1 MKFNKDVFLNEI
13 VEKVQSAIDKNLI
26 THEDVEKN
34 DIERLH
40 GFVQY
45 ELLNYIEDRKFAID
59 VLKDFNFDE
68 RKDWRDLQNEY
79 GEFRSLMDIAL
90 VNLWK
95 YLDTEGAT
103 SYSYYAHDTKK
114 TDNMLDLV
122 HDKEDFQDP
131 RDTDREYSDQND
143 SGDDEYKPE
152 ISFDALGGNSGNY
165 ENDENDKNDENGF
178 SDRRENESK
187 PKRKIRIAK

>member
-26 THEDVEKN
+26 TQEDVQKN
-34 DIERLH
+34 DLERLH

-103 SYSYYAHDTKK
+103 SYNYYEHDTKK
-114 TDNMLDLV
+114 TENMLDLV

-131 RDTDREYSDQND
+131 REGDNEDLTTGEDVD
-143 SGDDEYKPE
+143 SPE
-152 ISFDALGGNSGNY
+152 ISFDALGGNDI
-165 ENDENDKNDENGF
+165 ENDEKQHADVV
-178 SDRRENESK
+178 R
-187 PKRKIRIAK
+187 PKRKIRIAKPE

>member
-26 THEDVEKN
+26 TQEDVQNN

-68 RKDWRDLQNEY
+68 RKDWRDLQEEY

-95 YLDTEGAT
+95 YLETEGAT
-103 SYSYYAHDTKK
+103 KYSYYEHDAKK

-131 RDTDREYSDQND
+131 REGDNQDVTPGENMDQ
-143 SGDDEYKPE
+143 PE
-152 ISFDALGGNSGNY
+152 ISFNAV
-165 ENDENDKNDENGF
+165 
-178 SDRRENESK
+178 RNEEEPQTEER
-187 PKRKIRIAK
+187 PKRKIRIAKPQ

>member
-26 THEDVEKN
+26 TQEDVQNN
-34 DIERLH
+34 DVERLH

-68 RKDWRDLQNEY
+68 RKDWKDLQDEY

-95 YLDTEGAT
+95 YLESEGAT
-103 SYSYYAHDTKK
+103 QYNYYEHDTKK

-131 RDTDREYSDQND
+131 RNGDNPDGS
-143 SGDDEYKPE
+143 SGEDVNTPE
-152 ISFDALGGNSGNY
+152 ISFDALGHNDDNIESGN
-165 ENDENDKNDENGF
+165 EFETPEQ
-178 SDRRENESK
+178 K
-187 PKRKIRIAK
+187 PKRKIRIAKPQ

>member
-26 THEDVEKN
+26 TQEDVQNN

-68 RKDWRDLQNEY
+68 RKDWRDLQEEY

-95 YLDTEGAT
+95 YLETEGAT
-103 SYSYYAHDTKK
+103 KYSYYEHDAKK

-131 RDTDREYSDQND
+131 REGDNQDVTPGENLDQ
-143 SGDDEYKPE
+143 PE
-152 ISFDALGGNSGNY
+152 ISFNALGGNNDSEQY
-165 ENDENDKNDENGF
+165 E
-178 SDRRENESK
+178 DRK
-187 PKRKIRIAK
+187 PKRKIRIAKP

>member
-26 THEDVEKN
+26 TQEDVQNN

-68 RKDWRDLQNEY
+68 RKDWRDLQEEY

-95 YLDTEGAT
+95 YLETEGAT
-103 SYSYYAHDTKK
+103 KYSYYEHDAKK

-131 RDTDREYSDQND
+131 REGDNQDVTPGENLDQ
-143 SGDDEYKPE
+143 PE
-152 ISFDALGGNSGNY
+152 ISFNALGGNN
-165 ENDENDKNDENGF
+165 ENNENNVDHQEEETV
-178 SDRRENESK
+178 R

>member
-26 THEDVEKN
+26 TQEDVAKN
-34 DIERLH
+34 DLERLH

-103 SYSYYAHDTKK
+103 SYKYYEHDTKK

-131 RDTDREYSDQND
+131 RE
-143 SGDDEYKPE
+143 GDGEDLTPGETVDKPE
-152 ISFDALGGNSGNY
+152 ISFDALGGNDDSEQY
-165 ENDENDKNDENGF
+165 EDK
-178 SDRRENESK
+178 K
-187 PKRKIRIAK
+187 PKRKIRIAKP

>member
-26 THEDVEKN
+26 TQEDVHNN

-68 RKDWRDLQNEY
+68 RKDWRDLQEEY

-95 YLDTEGAT
+95 YLETEGAT
-103 SYSYYAHDTKK
+103 KYSYYEHDTKK

-131 RDTDREYSDQND
+131 REGDNQDVTPSDNMDQ
-143 SGDDEYKPE
+143 PE
-152 ISFDALGGNSGNY
+152 ISFNAVR
-165 ENDENDKNDENGF
+165 NDEEPQAEE
-178 SDRRENESK
+178 R
-187 PKRKIRIAK
+187 PKRKIRIAKPQ

>member
-26 THEDVEKN
+26 TQEDVQNN

-68 RKDWRDLQNEY
+68 RKDWRDLQEEY

-95 YLDTEGAT
+95 YLETEGAT
-103 SYSYYAHDTKK
+103 KYSYYEHDAKK

-131 RDTDREYSDQND
+131 REGDNQDVTPGENMDQ
-143 SGDDEYKPE
+143 PE
-152 ISFDALGGNSGNY
+152 ISFNAV
-165 ENDENDKNDENGF
+165 
-178 SDRRENESK
+178 RNEEPQTEER
-187 PKRKIRIAK
+187 PKRKIRIAKPQ

>member
-13 VEKVQSAIDKNLI
+13 VEKVQSASDKNLI
-26 THEDVEKN
+26 TQEDVHNN

-68 RKDWRDLQNEY
+68 RKDWRDLQEEY

-95 YLDTEGAT
+95 YLETEGAT
-103 SYSYYAHDTKK
+103 KYSYYEHDTKK

-131 RDTDREYSDQND
+131 REGDNQDVTPGDNMDQ
-143 SGDDEYKPE
+143 PE
-152 ISFDALGGNSGNY
+152 ISFNAVR
-165 ENDENDKNDENGF
+165 NDEEPQAEE
-178 SDRRENESK
+178 R
-187 PKRKIRIAK
+187 PKRKIRIAKPQ

>member
-13 VEKVQSAIDKNLI
+13 TEKVQSAIDKNLLTI
-26 THEDVEKN
+26 EDVRN
-34 DIERLH
+34 DNKERLA
-40 GFVQY
+40 GFLQY

-68 RKDWRDLQNEY
+68 RRDWRTLQEEY

-95 YLDTEGAT
+95 YLESEGAT
-103 SYSYYAHDTKK
+103 NYSYYEHDDKK
-114 TDNMLDLV
+114 TEHMLDIV

-131 RDTDREYSDQND
+131 RTSDEADGTPGETND
-143 SGDDEYKPE
+143 MEVN
-152 ISFDALGGNSGNY
+152 FDALRNQG
-165 ENDENDKNDENGF
+165 DENNGEPG
-178 SDRRENESK
+178 DNVGERPR
-187 PKRKIRIAK
+187 RKIRIAKPE

>member
-26 THEDVEKN
+26 TQEDVEKN

-68 RKDWRDLQNEY
+68 RKDWRDLQEEY

-90 VNLWK
+90 VK
-95 YLDTEGAT
+95 
-103 SYSYYAHDTKK
+103 
-114 TDNMLDLV
+114 MV
-122 HDKEDFQDP
+122 Q
-131 RDTDREYSDQND
+131 EY
-143 SGDDEYKPE
+143 
-152 ISFDALGGNSGNY
+152 
-165 ENDENDKNDENGF
+165 
-178 SDRRENESK
+178 
-187 PKRKIRIAK
+187 

>member
-26 THEDVEKN
+26 TQEDVAKN
-34 DIERLH
+34 DLERLH

-68 RKDWRDLQNEY
+68 RKDWKDLQNEY

-103 SYSYYAHDTKK
+103 SYSYYEHDTKK

-131 RDTDREYSDQND
+131 RDDD
-143 SGDDEYKPE
+143 SEDLTPGEEIDKPE
-152 ISFDALGGNSGNY
+152 ISFDALGGNDNSEQY
-165 ENDENDKNDENGF
+165 EDQ
-178 SDRRENESK
+178 K
-187 PKRKIRIAK
+187 PKRKIRIAKP

>member
-1 MKFNKDVFLNEI
+1 MKFNKDTFLNEI
-13 VEKVQSAIDKNLI
+13 VDKVQSAIDKNLI
-26 THEDVEKN
+26 TKEDVENN
-34 DIERLH
+34 DTDRLH

-68 RKDWRDLQNEY
+68 RKDWRDLQEQY

-95 YLDTEGAT
+95 YLESENATE
-103 SYSYYAHDTKK
+103 YSYYVHNQKK
-114 TDNMLDLV
+114 DQNMLELV

-131 RDTDREYSDQND
+131 REGDNPDGSPGEDR
-143 SGDDEYKPE
+143 GGME
-152 ISFDALGGNSGNY
+152 INFDALRKGN
-165 ENDENDKNDENGF
+165 
-178 SDRRENESK
+178 REDDTTDQSE
-187 PKRKIRIAK
+187 PERPRRKIRINR

>member
-26 THEDVEKN
+26 TQEDVQNN
-34 DIERLH
+34 DVERLH

-68 RKDWRDLQNEY
+68 RKDWKDLQAEY

-95 YLDTEGAT
+95 YLESEGAT
-103 SYSYYAHDTKK
+103 QYNYYEHDTKK

-131 RDTDREYSDQND
+131 RNSDNPD
-143 SGDDEYKPE
+143 GSPGEEVNTPE
-152 ISFDALGGNSGNY
+152 ISFDALGHNNDDNIESG
-165 ENDENDKNDENGF
+165 DEFETP
-178 SDRRENESK
+178 EQK
-187 PKRKIRIAK
+187 PKRKIRIAKPQ

>member
-26 THEDVEKN
+26 TQEDVANN
-34 DIERLH
+34 DLERLH

-103 SYSYYAHDTKK
+103 SYKYYEHDTKK

-122 HDKEDFQDP
+122 HDKEDFQD
-131 RDTDREYSDQND
+131 TREGEGEDLTSEDAAD
-143 SGDDEYKPE
+143 KPE
-152 ISFDALGGNSGNY
+152 ISFDALGGNDRPEQY
-165 ENDENDKNDENGF
+165 EDQN
-178 SDRRENESK
+178 
-187 PKRKIRIAK
+187 PKRKIRIAKP

>member
-13 VEKVQSAIDKNLI
+13 TEKVQSAIDKNLLTI
-26 THEDVEKN
+26 EDVRN
-34 DIERLH
+34 DNKERLA
-40 GFVQY
+40 GFLQY

-68 RKDWRDLQNEY
+68 RRDWRILQEEY

-95 YLDTEGAT
+95 YLESEGAT
-103 SYSYYAHDTKK
+103 SYSYYEHDDKK
-114 TDNMLDLV
+114 TEHMLDIV

-131 RDTDREYSDQND
+131 RNTD
-143 SGDDEYKPE
+143 E
-152 ISFDALGGNSGNY
+152 IDVTPGENVDHEIGFDALKGDQE
-165 ENDENDKNDENGF
+165 ENVDIPAE
-178 SDRRENESK
+178 RPR
-187 PKRKIRIAK
+187 RKIRIAKPE

>member
-26 THEDVEKN
+26 TQEDVQNN
-34 DIERLH
+34 DVERLH

-68 RKDWRDLQNEY
+68 RKDWKDLQAEY

-95 YLDTEGAT
+95 YLESEGAT
-103 SYSYYAHDTKK
+103 QYNYYEHDTKK

-131 RDTDREYSDQND
+131 RNSDNPDGSPGEDT
-143 SGDDEYKPE
+143 GTPE
-152 ISFDALGGNSGNY
+152 ISFDALGH
-165 ENDENDKNDENGF
+165 NDDNGRGDF
-178 SDRRENESK
+178 EEQVPEQR
-187 PKRKIRIAK
+187 PKRKIRIAKSE

>member
-26 THEDVEKN
+26 TQDDVRNN

-68 RKDWRDLQNEY
+68 RKDWKDLQQEY

-95 YLDTEGAT
+95 YLEAEGAT
-103 SYSYYAHDTKK
+103 KYNYYEHDTKK

-122 HDKEDFQDP
+122 HDKEDFQAP
-131 RDTDREYSDQND
+131 RENDGQDSDVTEPD
-143 SGDDEYKPE
+143 
-152 ISFDALGGNSGNY
+152 ISFNALKNSTDDA
-165 ENDENDKNDENGF
+165 GF
-178 SDRRENESK
+178 DDNPVIEEK
-187 PKRKIRIAK
+187 PKRKIRIAKSQE

>member
-1 MKFNKDVFLNEI
+1 MKFNKDSFLNEI

-26 THEDVEKN
+26 TKEDVENN
-34 DIERLH
+34 DIDRLH

-68 RKDWRDLQNEY
+68 RKDWRDLQKEY

-95 YLDTEGAT
+95 YLESEKATEF
-103 SYSYYAHDTKK
+103 SYYTHDTKK
-114 TDNMLDLV
+114 TDAMLDLV
-122 HDKEDFQDP
+122 HDKEDFQAP
-131 RDTDREYSDQND
+131 RSE
-143 SGDDEYKPE
+143 DEEDKDMEIGFNALKPE
-152 ISFDALGGNSGNY
+152 
-165 ENDENDKNDENGF
+165 DEEQEERP
-178 SDRRENESK
+178 RR
-187 PKRKIRIAK
+187 RIRIARP

>member
-1 MKFNKDVFLNEI
+1 MKFNKDVFLNGI

-26 THEDVEKN
+26 TQEDVAKN
-34 DIERLH
+34 DLERLH

-68 RKDWRDLQNEY
+68 RKDWKDLQNEY

-103 SYSYYAHDTKK
+103 SYNYYEHDAKK

-131 RDTDREYSDQND
+131 REDDNEDLTTGDMTD
-143 SGDDEYKPE
+143 KPK
-152 ISFDALGGNSGNY
+152 ISFDAIGGNDSHDQY
-165 ENDENDKNDENGF
+165 EDQ
-178 SDRRENESK
+178 K
-187 PKRKIRIAK
+187 PKRKIRIAKP

>member
-26 THEDVEKN
+26 TQEDVQNN

-68 RKDWRDLQNEY
+68 RKDWRDLQEEY

-95 YLDTEGAT
+95 YLETEGAT
-103 SYSYYAHDTKK
+103 KYSYYEHDAKK

-131 RDTDREYSDQND
+131 REGDNQDVTPGENLDQ
-143 SGDDEYKPE
+143 PE
-152 ISFDALGGNSGNY
+152 ISFNALGRNDDSEQY
-165 ENDENDKNDENGF
+165 E
-178 SDRRENESK
+178 DRK
-187 PKRKIRIAK
+187 PKRKIRIAKP

>member
-26 THEDVEKN
+26 TQEDVEKN
-34 DIERLH
+34 DLERLH

-68 RKDWRDLQNEY
+68 RKDWKDLQNEY

-103 SYSYYAHDTKK
+103 SYNYYEHDAKK

-131 RDTDREYSDQND
+131 RE
-143 SGDDEYKPE
+143 GDGEDLTPGETVDKPE
-152 ISFDALGGNSGNY
+152 ISFDALGGNDDSDQY
-165 ENDENDKNDENGF
+165 EDQ
-178 SDRRENESK
+178 K
-187 PKRKIRIAK
+187 PKRKIRIAKP

>member
-13 VEKVQSAIDKNLI
+13 TEKVQSAIDKNLLTI
-26 THEDVEKN
+26 EDVQN
-34 DIERLH
+34 DNKERLA
-40 GFVQY
+40 GFLQY

-68 RKDWRDLQNEY
+68 RRDWKDLQEEY

-95 YLDTEGAT
+95 YLDSEGAT
-103 SYSYYAHDTKK
+103 SYSYYDHSEKK
-114 TDNMLDLV
+114 TSNMLDLV

-131 RDTDREYSDQND
+131 RETDNPDGTPGEELDN
-143 SGDDEYKPE
+143 E
-152 ISFDALGGNSGNY
+152 IGFDAL
-165 ENDENDKNDENGF
+165 KND
-178 SDRRENESK
+178 NEE
-187 PKRKIRIAK
+187 PAERPRRKIRIAKPE

>member
-1 MKFNKDVFLNEI
+1 MKFNKDTFLNEI
-13 VEKVQSAIDKNLI
+13 VDKVQSAIDKNLI
-26 THEDVEKN
+26 TKEDVENN
-34 DIERLH
+34 DLERLH

-68 RKDWRDLQNEY
+68 RKDWRDLQKEY

-95 YLDTEGAT
+95 YLESENATE
-103 SYSYYAHDTKK
+103 YSYYVHNQKK
-114 TDNMLDLV
+114 DQNMLDLV

-131 RDTDREYSDQND
+131 RENDRPDGSPGEDR
-143 SGDDEYKPE
+143 GGME
-152 ISFDALGGNSGNY
+152 INFDALKNRD
-165 ENDENDKNDENGF
+165 DEDKPIE
-178 SDRRENESK
+178 RPR
-187 PKRKIRIAK
+187 RKIRINR

>member
-26 THEDVEKN
+26 TQEDVEKN

-68 RKDWRDLQNEY
+68 RKDWRDLQEEY

-103 SYSYYAHDTKK
+103 S
-114 TDNMLDLV
+114 
-122 HDKEDFQDP
+122 
-131 RDTDREYSDQND
+131 
-143 SGDDEYKPE
+143 
-152 ISFDALGGNSGNY
+152 
-165 ENDENDKNDENGF
+165 
-178 SDRRENESK
+178 
-187 PKRKIRIAK
+187 

>member
-1 MKFNKDVFLNEI
+1 MKFNKDVFINEI

-26 THEDVEKN
+26 TQEDVEKN

-68 RKDWRDLQNEY
+68 RKDWKDLQDEY

-103 SYSYYAHDTKK
+103 SYSYYDHNTKK

-131 RDTDREYSDQND
+131 RDSNGEDLTPGETID
-143 SGDDEYKPE
+143 KPE
-152 ISFDALGGNSGNY
+152 ISFDVTRN
-165 ENDENDKNDENGF
+165 NDENDNSDEN
-178 SDRRENESK
+178 DINDKEDYNIK

>member
-26 THEDVEKN
+26 TQEDVNNN

-68 RKDWRDLQNEY
+68 RKDWKDLQAEY

-95 YLDTEGAT
+95 YLETEGAT
-103 SYSYYAHDTKK
+103 NYNYYEHDTKK

-131 RDTDREYSDQND
+131 RE
-143 SGDDEYKPE
+143 GDNPDGSPGENIEQPE
-152 ISFDALGGNSGNY
+152 ISFDALRGNKDDNELTGD
-165 ENDENDKNDENGF
+165 EQNDQEH
-178 SDRRENESK
+178 RPR
-187 PKRKIRIAK
+187 RKIRIAKPD